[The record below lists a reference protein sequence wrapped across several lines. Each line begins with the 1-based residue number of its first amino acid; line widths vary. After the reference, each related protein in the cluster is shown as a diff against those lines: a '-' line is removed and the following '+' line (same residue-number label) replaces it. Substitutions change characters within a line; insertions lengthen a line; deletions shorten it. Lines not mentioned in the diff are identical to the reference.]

1 MGRARQSCGQRDDV
15 HQPGPEEV
23 FVVDGVFNDGDRDY
37 PAGSS
42 IHAPAGA
49 SHVPRSATGCTLFL
63 FYPQG

>member
-1 MGRARQSCGQRDDV
+1 M
-15 HQPGPEEV
+15 
-23 FVVDGVFNDGDRDY
+23 DGVFNDGDRDY